1 MVVDAQNGFGIGSN
15 RSKIGWKW
23 SEMVVRFESW
33 WYNIKNW
40 SKLVRN
46 GRYILQKCGQ
56 TDQKWIKKWL
66 YMVEIGQNGFRIG

>member
-1 MVVDAQNGFGIGSN
+1 
-15 RSKIGWKW
+15 
-23 SEMVVRFESW
+23 MVVRFENW

-40 SKLVRN
+40 SKLARN

-56 TDQKWIKKWL
+56 TDQKWVKKWL